1 MDNIESA
8 AGAEKDLQL
17 ESMVFVL
24 QDIFCQESM
33 TTERFTIERF
43 QSNS

>member
-17 ESMVFVL
+17 ESMVLTL
-24 QDIFCQESM
+24 QNIFYQQSM
-33 TTERFTIERF
+33 TTEIYNKV